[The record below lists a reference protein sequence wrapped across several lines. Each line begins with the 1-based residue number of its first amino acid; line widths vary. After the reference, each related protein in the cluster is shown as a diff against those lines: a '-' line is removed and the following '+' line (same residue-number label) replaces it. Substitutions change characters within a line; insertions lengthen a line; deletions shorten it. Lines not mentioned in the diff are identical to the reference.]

1 MPNTNTWY
9 RFGLILMM
17 VITSHTSMAAS
28 PTTSSERIGSYKI
41 EGQIFSP
48 SDDKALDDM
57 RVLVNE
63 GEYVGIPR
71 VDGTFVISSVPSGSY
86 VVSVSSPWYV
96 FEPIRVDINANGK
109 IRARKVNFLEPGKVM
124 LVKYP
129 LHFDTYNEPNYF
141 KKREVYR
148 WNDIVFNPMFAPII
162 LGMILFF
169 FLPKLLPQEQEAQQI
184 IPEANDIFQP
194 KYNIPDIADLCARW
208 FGGPRRQGQ
217 AIQESMV
224 QEAIKNN
231 ISGLISM
238 NIFLSTTAESH
249 VAFIYATDGSRL
261 PLYASV
267 VFEIDLK
274 SDNKNQ
280 SFDRPFAF
288 IAEHNSK
295 RDEKE
300 ILFAMGTIFR
310 VISVKEYDSTY
321 LIGLQV
327 ETQVQECLSKLTAH
341 LRTDN
346 MHSIASELTL
356 GNFLLNMGEFHQVQ

>member
-1 MPNTNTWY
+1 MLEVACAHYNSDQVEMKKIDEFARDYRSTKAIWWYTNDS
-9 RFGLILMM
+9 F
-17 VITSHTSMAAS
+17 
-28 PTTSSERIGSYKI
+28 
-41 EGQIFSP
+41 
-48 SDDKALDDM
+48 
-57 RVLVNE
+57 
-63 GEYVGIPR
+63 
-71 VDGTFVISSVPSGSY
+71 
-86 VVSVSSPWYV
+86 
-96 FEPIRVDINANGK
+96 
-109 IRARKVNFLEPGKVM
+109 
-124 LVKYP
+124 
-129 LHFDTYNEPNYF
+129 
-141 KKREVYR
+141 VYR
-148 WNDIVFNPMFAPII
+148 LLNRAFRTQNIRII
-162 LGMILFF
+162 FTFCFLMLDLYIQLTNEERRTMNS
-169 FLPKLLPQEQEAQQI
+169 LPKRKT
-184 IPEANDIFQP
+184 F
-194 KYNIPDIADLCARW
+194 R
-208 FGGPRRQGQ
+208 GQ
-217 AIQESMV
+217 FLRIDEL
-224 QEAIKNN
+224 EAIKNN

>member
-224 QEAIKNN
+224 QGKKPFNDKRLQRKNKKQTN
-231 ISGLISM
+231 RE
-238 NIFLSTTAESH
+238 N
-249 VAFIYATDGSRL
+249 
-261 PLYASV
+261 
-267 VFEIDLK
+267 
-274 SDNKNQ
+274 
-280 SFDRPFAF
+280 
-288 IAEHNSK
+288 
-295 RDEKE
+295 
-300 ILFAMGTIFR
+300 
-310 VISVKEYDSTY
+310 
-321 LIGLQV
+321 
-327 ETQVQECLSKLTAH
+327 
-341 LRTDN
+341 
-346 MHSIASELTL
+346 
-356 GNFLLNMGEFHQVQ
+356 